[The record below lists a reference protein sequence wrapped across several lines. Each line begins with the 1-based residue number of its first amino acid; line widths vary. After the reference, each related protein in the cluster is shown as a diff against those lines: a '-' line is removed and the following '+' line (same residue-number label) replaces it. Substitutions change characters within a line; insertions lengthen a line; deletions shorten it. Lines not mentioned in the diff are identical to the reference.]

1 MPQFSTLQGQLLSLL
16 TTDIDTDTVQSIP
29 EPAWQTLLDLAGTHR
44 IQGYLYFNL
53 KRNGVLEWLPSEVGQ
68 KLLELFQKETMRNLR
83 FQGELRRIADML
95 SSQNTPVLVLKG
107 LHLIAAIYPHI
118 GTRHFKDID
127 FLVPVSKAR
136 QTYDLIK
143 AMGYHVFRADEP
155 GDELF
160 SFIRNHHL
168 PQMFN
173 PQRKIFLEIHG
184 RITRPQRVRLDT
196 DTMCQRAVDIDIPG
210 HHYKVLCPEDLLLHL
225 CVHIAYADNFY
236 MGIRHYLDIY
246 LLLEKH
252 QTSLDW
258 DVVVHE
264 AKKSQSLTGVYLVLK
279 ITSLLFTIDIPRQAR
294 FKPASDENIER
305 LLHTAFEFLWAYDK
319 SSSYYDQY
327 KKLPRDMT
335 QQPVPKKLN
344 KVFLNKAALREL
356 YHLPENASWGKGAAI
371 RLMDLTKNVYIRL
384 KKRKLQKRV
393 DHFQMMLRDSK

>member
-1 MPQFSTLQGQLLSLL
+1 MPQFSTLQGQLLALL
-16 TTDIDTDTVQSIP
+16 RTDIETEAIKSIP
-29 EPAWQTLLDLAGTHR
+29 EASWQMILDLAVTHR

-53 KRNGVLEWLPSEVGQ
+53 QRNGVLEWLPTAVGQ

-95 SSQNTPVLVLKG
+95 ASQNTPVLALKG
-107 LHLIAAIYPHI
+107 LHLIATVYPHI

-127 FLVPVSKAR
+127 FLIPVSKAR

-155 GDELF
+155 DDALF
-160 SFIRNHHL
+160 SFIHNHQL

-184 RITRPQRVRLDT
+184 QITRPLRVRLDT
-196 DTMCQRAVDIDIPG
+196 ATICQRAVDIDIPG
-210 HHYKVLCPEDLLLHL
+210 HHYKVLSPEDLLLHL

-236 MGIRHYLDIY
+236 MGLRHYLDIY

-258 DVVVHE
+258 DIVVHE
-264 AKKSQSLTGVYLVLK
+264 AKKSQCHTGVYLVLK
-279 ITSLLFTIDIPRQAR
+279 ITSLLFAIEISQQTR
-294 FKPASDENIER
+294 FKPASDENIEH
-305 LLHTAFEFLWAYDK
+305 LLRTAFAFLWAFDK

-335 QQPVPKKLN
+335 QQHVPKKLN
-344 KVFLNKAALREL
+344 RVFLDKAALREL
-356 YHLPENASWGKGAAI
+356 YHLPENTSWGKGAAI

-384 KKRKLQKRV
+384 KKRKIQKRV